1 MHHRSA
7 RLAVVLLG
15 MVVLAGP
22 TVADA
27 DAASPG
33 AGAGS
38 SGAFIR
44 ASGNQSV
51 NWSGYA
57 EPGSFASIG
66 GSWTVPAVAATAGA
80 TTYASTWIGIDGFAN
95 RDLIQ
100 TGTESDVIGGVVHY
114 DAWWEILPAAERAI
128 RRFTVQPGDHMTASI
143 VHTAGARWSITLTDT
158 TSGASF
164 GVTRHYKGPG
174 ASAEWIQERPQVGR
188 TLATLSAYGS
198 TVFTGLSANGTA
210 PGLVAAD
217 ALAMVTAVGGP
228 VISTPSPLSRSG
240 TSFAV
245 AYGAAV
251 PATPA
256 G

>member
-15 MVVLAGP
+15 MEVLAGP
-22 TVADA
+22 TVAGA

-80 TTYASTWIGIDGFAN
+80 TTYAIGKVFVRHLESGGSLLTFDGKKMKGYMEKALDEGKKRMPRWN
-95 RDLIQ
+95 KRAP
-100 TGTESDVIGGVVHY
+100 
-114 DAWWEILPAAERAI
+114 DATDPDPAAAI
-128 RRFTVQPGDHMTASI
+128 
-143 VHTAGARWSITLTDT
+143 
-158 TSGASF
+158 
-164 GVTRHYKGPG
+164 
-174 ASAEWIQERPQVGR
+174 
-188 TLATLSAYGS
+188 
-198 TVFTGLSANGTA
+198 
-210 PGLVAAD
+210 
-217 ALAMVTAVGGP
+217 
-228 VISTPSPLSRSG
+228 
-240 TSFAV
+240 
-245 AYGAAV
+245 
-251 PATPA
+251 
-256 G
+256 

>member
-7 RLAVVLLG
+7 LVTVVLLG
-15 MVVLAGP
+15 MVIVGSPVVAG
-22 TVADA
+22 T
-27 DAASPG
+27 SPG
-33 AGAGS
+33 AAAKA
-38 SGAFIR
+38 SGALIR

-57 EPGSFASIG
+57 EPGSFTSIG
-66 GSWTVPAVAATAGA
+66 GSWTVPAVAATPGA

-100 TGTESDVIGGVVHY
+100 TGTESDLIGGVLHY
-114 DAWWEILPAAERAI
+114 DAWWEILPAAERPI
-128 RRFTVQPGDHMTASI
+128 KQFTVQPGDHMTASI
-143 VHTAGARWSITLTDT
+143 VHTTAARWTITLTDT
-158 TSGASF
+158 TSGSSF
-164 GVTRHYKGPG
+164 SLTRRYRGPG
-174 ASAEWIQERPQVGR
+174 ASAEWIQERPQIGR
-188 TLATLSAYGS
+188 SLATLSPYGS
-198 TVFTGLSANGTA
+198 TVFTGLSADAATPA
-210 PGLVAAD
+210 LVPAD
-217 ALAMVTAVGGP
+217 ALSMVTAVGGP

-245 AYGAAV
+245 AYGDAV